1 MYEEVLWACV
11 LCPEG
16 AGADLVLLLWEGV
29 QDLGVLTIITTFNK
43 DWNLLYGRRIDPK
56 VKFWVLLLGAFKV

>member
-1 MYEEVLWACV
+1 M
-11 LCPEG
+11 
-16 AGADLVLLLWEGV
+16 LLLWEGV